1 MKRYFLFATMLLLAA
16 AACQEKENL
25 GGETPEPGT
34 TYTLEGTVAA
44 DGFTWKSDA
53 ALSLFSATD
62 GVRIQNGKCAIA
74 SDGAGQAT
82 AKFTTPGIDLVAGE
96 NKLAVA
102 YPYNAS
108 ALYTSG
114 RFTNFN
120 LGDQTVAAPGVV
132 ADYIAAGYATGTP
145 GTDETFKF
153 ELTPVTAVAEVK
165 IGTSMAE
172 YAGAKISKVSL
183 QNSEVILGGGFNID
197 ASSAVTLQPVDGK
210 GTTSVAV
217 NITTPEA
224 LSSTAQTVYVSLL
237 PADFTGKDL
246 NILLS
251 GTDAAGEPL
260 TITLKTSD
268 VKFEAGKTT
277 TLDFSDIKAE
287 DVVVE
292 AWYCN
297 TDTRYLAGLGY
308 AYGQANTFFIQC
320 KNGVYNGGIF
330 TENPEISDEVVIDYR
345 IRGNRANITDDM
357 IPDNVTFEWM
367 TKSNGETIYTPY
379 PLSEKGNT
387 TGAIVDATTYTITPD
402 PENYQVTVKNTGS
415 YGGAPILL
423 MKKNGKILWAWSF
436 WNVAADGAVA
446 SDPDT
451 KIASVKVGNYEF
463 APMDLGQP
471 TTADAWSAN
480 TAEYMFRM
488 NLLYQWGRPF
498 PIFWTNFW
506 YIDGFPANT
515 DKRVPSVEG
524 PLSLAQSLSTVAMI
538 INTPENQSMQNWSSE
553 NNTDLWGTSDPEKD
567 GEKSIYDPCPKGW
580 RVATMPAIKAL
591 IASGAPTFQGADGAA
606 HKNMTSM
613 TLGGV
618 LFYNNGYCNAKMAN
632 DPKKYLSNPENTNI
646 QPGSIMQFGVSNSND
661 SLEGYIWTN
670 AGGEAQASTMIWAD
684 PKRAEDKGYDYTVK
698 TSTNDLSHVMSV
710 RCIVDTENR

>member
-16 AACQEKENL
+16 AACQEKEEL

-74 SDGAGQAT
+74 SDGAGQTT

-132 ADYIAAGYATGTP
+132 SDYIAAGYATGTP

-197 ASSAVTLQPVDGK
+197 ASSAVTLQPIDGK

-217 NITTPEA
+217 NISAPEA
-224 LSSTAQTVYVSLL
+224 LSSTAQTIYVSLL

-260 TITLKTSD
+260 TVTLKISD

-277 TLDFSDIKAE
+277 VVDFSDFKAE

-297 TDTRYLAGLGY
+297 TDTRLFPGLGY
-308 AYGQANTFFIQC
+308 AYGQANTFIIQC
-320 KNGVYNGGIF
+320 KNGQTYTGGTYAANSDI
-330 TENPEISDEVVIDYR
+330 PDEVTIDYR
-345 IRGNRANITDDM
+345 IRGNRSNISDDM
-357 IPDNVTFEWM
+357 IPDDVTFEWF
-367 TKSNGETIYTPY
+367 KNNDAIYTARSMS
-379 PLSEKGNT
+379 LSAAGVKIDENSFT
-387 TGAIVDATTYTITPD
+387 FTQD
-402 PENYQVTVKNTGS
+402 PENYTVTVKNNNAYAAS
-415 YGGAPILL
+415 PILV
-423 MKKNGKILWAWSF
+423 MKKDGKILWAWSF
-436 WNVAADGAVA
+436 WNIAADGTTL
-446 SDPDT
+446 DPVT
-451 KIASVKVGNYEF
+451 VGGYQF

-471 TTADAWSAN
+471 TNDAAKWVNKSAPLCMYS
-480 TAEYMFRM
+480 A

-498 PIFWTNFW
+498 PIMWMSMWTLHTN
-506 YIDGFPANT
+506 
-515 DKRVPSVEG
+515 VPIVNG
-524 PLSLAQSLSTVAMI
+524 PLSLEESLHNIGMIYSEEAMK
-538 INTPENQSMQNWSSE
+538 NWCTENH
-553 NNTDLWGTSDPEKD
+553 TDLWGAANPDDASSVEGKT
-567 GEKSIYDPCPKGW
+567 IYDPCPKGY
-580 RVATMPAIKAL
+580 RVAPKAAIEAL
-591 IASGAPTFQGADGAA
+591 VSTTGTYSTVGDANLVEFSGL
-606 HKNMTSM
+606 K
-613 TLGGV
+613 
-618 LFYNNGYCNAKMAN
+618 FYGNGYVTAVKFSDDGRPQN
-632 DPKKYLSNPENTNI
+632 
-646 QPGSIMQFGVSNSND
+646 MQFQSANSNRAWLW
-661 SLEGYIWTN
+661 SN
-670 AGGEAQASTMIWAD
+670 VGGEEQAQTLFI
-684 PKRAEDKGYDYTVK
+684 DYR
-698 TSTNDLSHVMSV
+698 TSGTEEPQTARLGSNDLSNVMSV

>member
-44 DGFTWKSDA
+44 DGFTWKSGA

-120 LGDQTVAAPGVV
+120 LGDQTVAAPGVA

-145 GTDETFKF
+145 GVDETFKF
-153 ELTPVTAVAEVK
+153 ELTPVTAIAEVK
-165 IGTSMAE
+165 IGTAMAD
-172 YAGAKISKVSL
+172 YAGAKINKVSL
-183 QNSEVILGGGFNID
+183 SNSELSLGGGFNID
-197 ASSAVTLQPVDGK
+197 ASSAVTLQPIDGK

-217 NITTPEA
+217 NISAPEA

-297 TDTRYLAGLGY
+297 TDTRLLPGLGY
-308 AYGQANTFFIQC
+308 AYGQANTFIIQC
-320 KNGVYNGGIF
+320 KNGSTYTGGTYAANADI
-330 TENPEISDEVVIDYR
+330 PDEVVIDYR

-357 IPDNVTFEWM
+357 IPDDVTFEWM
-367 TKSNGETIYTPY
+367 KKKNGSIYTARPGS
-379 PLSEKGNT
+379 LDDAG
-387 TGAIVDATTYTITPD
+387 IVIDEDSFTFTPD
-402 PENYQVTVKNTGS
+402 PENYTVTVKNNDAYAGS
-415 YGGAPILL
+415 PILL
-423 MKKNGKILWAWSF
+423 MKNKNGEILWAWAF
-436 WNVAADGAVA
+436 WNIAADGTTL
-446 SDPDT
+446 D
-451 KIASVKVGNYEF
+451 KVSAGSYEF
-463 APMDLGQP
+463 ASMDLGQA
-471 TTADAWSAN
+471 TTN
-480 TAEYMFRM
+480 AEAFIKGELYIYST

-498 PIFWTNFW
+498 PVLWEQMW
-506 YIDGFPANT
+506 KPDGYNGQNQN
-515 DKRVPSVEG
+515 VPYVEG
-524 PLSLAQSLSTVAMI
+524 PLSLSESLHAVGMIYSTAA
-538 INTPENQSMQNWSSE
+538 MQNWCTE
-553 NNTDLWGTSDPEKD
+553 VHPDLWGAAAEEGDEE
-567 GEKSIYDPCPKGW
+567 GKSIYDPCPKGW
-580 RVATMPAIKAL
+580 RVATPEAYAAL
-591 IASGAPTFQGADGAA
+591 TNPVFTTENNANIATFGDLKIWG
-606 HKNMTSM
+606 
-613 TLGGV
+613 
-618 LFYNNGYCNAKMAN
+618 NGNAKGTAMESHLG
-632 DPKKYLSNPENTNI
+632 DDGRTEN
-646 QPGSIMQFGVSNSND
+646 MQFQSAAANRTWIWSN
-661 SLEGYIWTN
+661 T
-670 AGGEAQASTMIWAD
+670 GGELQASNLFIDFRTTGTEE
-684 PKRAEDKGYDYTVK
+684 PQVVRVG
-698 TSTNDLSHVMSV
+698 TSDISTIMSV

>member
-53 ALSLFSATD
+53 ALSLFSATE

-197 ASSAVTLQPVDGK
+197 ASSAVTLQPIDGK

-217 NITTPEA
+217 NISAPEA

-277 TLDFSDIKAE
+277 VVDFSDFKAE

-297 TDTRYLAGLGY
+297 TDTRLLPGLGY
-308 AYGQANTFFIQC
+308 AYGQANTFIIQC
-320 KNGVYNGGIF
+320 KNGSTYTGGTYAANADI
-330 TENPEISDEVVIDYR
+330 PDEVVIDYR

-357 IPDNVTFEWM
+357 IPDDVTFEWF
-367 TKSNGETIYTPY
+367 TKSSDGSLYTPR
-379 PLSEKGNT
+379 NNNFT
-387 TGAIVDATTYTITPD
+387 QTGITLGENSFSITQD
-402 PENYQVTVKNTGS
+402 SENYTVTVKNNETVA
-415 YGGAPILL
+415 GAPILV
-423 MKKNGKILWAWSF
+423 MKNKTGKTLWAWAF
-436 WNVAADGAVA
+436 WNVAADGTTLTPV
-446 SDPDT
+446 T
-451 KIASVKVGNYEF
+451 VGSYQF
-463 APMDLGQP
+463 LPLDLGQP
-471 TTADAWSAN
+471 TNN
-480 TAEYMFRM
+480 TAWTTGGYPMYAM

-498 PIFWTNFW
+498 PVYWTTFWSLDR
-506 YIDGFPANT
+506 DGASGN
-515 DKRVPSVEG
+515 VPTVTG
-524 PLSLAQSLSTVAMI
+524 PLSFAESVSTVGYI
-538 INTPENQSMQNWSSE
+538 YSDERVSSWCNE
-553 NNTDLWGTSDPEKD
+553 TYTDLWGAADAEDPNAEE
-567 GEKSIYDPCPKGW
+567 GKSIYDPCPKGY
-580 RVATMPAIKAL
+580 RIATADAANALVSGTPAFNKTDNVHSVTI
-591 IASGAPTFQGADGAA
+591 
-606 HKNMTSM
+606 NN
-613 TLGGV
+613 V
-618 LFYNNGYCNAKMAN
+618 LLYNNGYATGFQYKTTGRPQN
-632 DPKKYLSNPENTNI
+632 
-646 QPGSIMQFGVSNSND
+646 MQFANGNSNR
-661 SLEGYIWTN
+661 GWYWTA
-670 AGGEAQASTMIWAD
+670 AGGEEQGATIFWD
-684 PKRAEDKGYDYTVK
+684 ERT
-698 TSTNDLSHVMSV
+698 TSTDEGFEPEIMKVGSTDLATLMSV